1 MAMTQPP
8 AKDRYA
14 KVADL
19 YKRALAE
26 ADKAE
31 NPDEYRA
38 RAQAAYDKKIRQIAE
53 EESAPR

>member
-38 RAQAAYDKKIRQIAE
+38 RAQAAYDKKI
-53 EESAPR
+53 